1 MAAISTGAAGAVD
14 AGGVDA
20 HGVDAR
26 GVDADGD
33 DPSHKLPIM
42 LYSDPY
48 NPRKPRFECTP
59 ITGSVF
65 IVLNTETPQALIKI
79 PPHIVTEGNKFEPK
93 MFDVGTS
100 AKVVRIPGAVRCE
113 TLVLKLYP
121 DIGNMRFDIYVSLL
135 YVSKDTAIQ
144 ASKILC
150 TKRVIQER
158 RRYDQ
163 LQEDL
168 LNMEEAINSPHYS
181 GLKNV
186 TLLGLEIMSENYISD
201 DLSGEKKEE
210 ARRFLI
216 HWEEYED
223 LRNEEAKLIR
233 GDESPEWGPRG
244 FYADPNS
251 VW

>member
-1 MAAISTGAAGAVD
+1 MAAISTGAADVD
-14 AGGVDA
+14 
-20 HGVDAR
+20 GVDAR
-26 GVDADGD
+26 GADADGVDADGD
-33 DPSHKLPIM
+33 VPSHKLPIM

-48 NPRKPRFECTP
+48 NPRKLRFECIP
-59 ITGSVF
+59 ITESVSV
-65 IVLNTETPQALIKI
+65 VLNTETPQALIKI
-79 PPHIVTEGNKFEPK
+79 PRNIVTKGNEFEPK

-121 DIGNMRFDIYVSLL
+121 DIGNMQFDIYVSLL
-135 YVSKDTAIQ
+135 YVGEDTAIE

-150 TKRVIQER
+150 TERVIQER
-158 RRYDQ
+158 RNYDK
-163 LQEDL
+163 LQDAL
-168 LNMEEAINSPHYS
+168 LIMEEAINSPHYS

-201 DLSGEKKEE
+201 DLSEEKKEE
-210 ARRFLI
+210 ARRFLE
-216 HWEEYED
+216 HWEEYKD

-233 GDESPEWGPRG
+233 GDESPGWGPRG